1 MLHDEQG
8 PVLESLVART
18 VRQVE
23 MTQEMVRLVGLS
35 ATLPNYQD
43 VATFLRVDPEKGLF
57 YFDSSYRPV
66 ALKQQIIGVTEKS
79 SLKCMKLMDEI
90 CYEKVMDKAGIKQV
104 LVFVHSRKETAK
116 VGSISSSFTHS
127 YKHHLFTTHSHSLT
141 RRQST

>member
-1 MLHDEQG
+1 M
-8 PVLESLVART
+8 LESLVART

-90 CYEKVMDKAGIKQV
+90 CYEKVMDKAGVKQV

-116 VGSISSSFTHS
+116 VSSVNHSI
-127 YKHHLFTTHSHSLT
+127 L
-141 RRQST
+141 